1 MYQYDGVI
9 YTPFCT
15 HKLYI
20 FPSIIVP
27 SLLCNLNVDA
37 DKKITDIYF
46 EAIVKKGVRGFGKM
60 LNISDLPIID
70 FQSKDYLT
78 KPLET
83 LAKLSQKIKVGKSK
97 RGIEIL
103 DYDLCRDAILDR
115 RFGTGHPK
123 LMKVLGL
130 EEGPALSYKKN
141 SISFH
146 DRGETRRRLR
156 IPLTKLMGPKGS
168 ERFRDD
174 IKYVV
179 KQTFSEISKNNEVD
193 MIKALCD
200 KIPSRVYC
208 YWINAPQAD
217 ADFVSRTSHIVQQVH
232 TRDPK
237 TAKEV
242 SIGFEEVLDYVD
254 ERIAI
259 AEKN

>member
-1 MYQYDGVI
+1 
-9 YTPFCT
+9 
-15 HKLYI
+15 
-20 FPSIIVP
+20 
-27 SLLCNLNVDA
+27 
-37 DKKITDIYF
+37 
-46 EAIVKKGVRGFGKM
+46 M

-78 KPLET
+78 KPLDT

-168 ERFRDD
+168 ERFR
-174 IKYVV
+174 
-179 KQTFSEISKNNEVD
+179 EI
-193 MIKALCD
+193 
-200 KIPSRVYC
+200 
-208 YWINAPQAD
+208 
-217 ADFVSRTSHIVQQVH
+217 
-232 TRDPK
+232 
-237 TAKEV
+237 
-242 SIGFEEVLDYVD
+242 
-254 ERIAI
+254 
-259 AEKN
+259 